1 MLQLNN
7 VWVSC
12 EGESPADVEN
22 IGPIEYYPKPG
33 LPGYFFPYENS
44 EGYLSPL
51 VAVKFLHPRSE
62 YYLLTVTL
70 NTIF

>member
-1 MLQLNN
+1 M
-7 VWVSC
+7 
-12 EGESPADVEN
+12 EN

-62 YYLLTVTL
+62 SIYLP
-70 NTIF
+70 